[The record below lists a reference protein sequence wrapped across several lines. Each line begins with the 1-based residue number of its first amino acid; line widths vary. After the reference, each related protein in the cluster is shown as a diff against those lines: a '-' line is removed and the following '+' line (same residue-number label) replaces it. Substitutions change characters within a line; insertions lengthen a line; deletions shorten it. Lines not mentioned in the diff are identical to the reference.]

1 MHKHW
6 ETEMRM
12 ALGRHERKRNGKSA
26 KKKRPPFW
34 NSSSP
39 APLQHPHVP
48 QITPQTLNPAMA
60 SISSTQPPVYPSQKL
75 THRPTWTIPLHPR
88 DLAPKR
94 AVEPNTVSARWIQ
107 WESPAGQ
114 PGRGHVGKRRAGGG
128 RARLFLRTSG
138 TAPTEIEPKAML
150 RARLH
155 RRFFTSAT
163 KVWQT
168 PLEYVARRVA
178 VQWEWDQRQR
188 DEDGWVDGDGG
199 DDPDWYLCMTERYE
213 DHERALR
220 LMATGV
226 GDF

>member
-1 MHKHW
+1 
-6 ETEMRM
+6 
-12 ALGRHERKRNGKSA
+12 
-26 KKKRPPFW
+26 
-34 NSSSP
+34 
-39 APLQHPHVP
+39 
-48 QITPQTLNPAMA
+48 
-60 SISSTQPPVYPSQKL
+60 
-75 THRPTWTIPLHPR
+75 
-88 DLAPKR
+88 
-94 AVEPNTVSARWIQ
+94 
-107 WESPAGQ
+107 
-114 PGRGHVGKRRAGGG
+114 
-128 RARLFLRTSG
+128 
-138 TAPTEIEPKAML
+138 ML